1 MTRKKKGFLTFIF
14 SLMPGAGEMYM
25 GFMKRGVSV
34 MCAFLGWIGIC
45 GVLQFGAGFYLA
57 PVIWFYSFFSVH
69 NLASL
74 PDEEFYQIEDDYVLL
89 HMDQIFRTDEWERGK
104 VKFIAAACILLGGYT
119 ILTTIWHALWSMLP
133 DWLYD
138 NLYFIRN
145 GIPRIMISLLL
156 MAFGVYLIRGKK
168 VQLEKET
175 EAVYVMPRYATP
187 EEAEAKPEEHAP
199 VIIFG
204 ETATEEEVEKEVE
217 KKTDEEK
224 TDDTEE
230 CAQ

>member
-74 PDEEFYQIEDDYVLL
+74 PDEEFYQIEVLHSIKTQAHHL
-89 HMDQIFRTDEWERGK
+89 HIVENM
-104 VKFIAAACILLGGYT
+104 ILLAAQLFAVLFLIY
-119 ILTTIWHALWSMLP
+119 ILLQHLFEQFLYLP
-133 DWLYD
+133 
-138 NLYFIRN
+138 
-145 GIPRIMISLLL
+145 
-156 MAFGVYLIRGKK
+156 
-168 VQLEKET
+168 
-175 EAVYVMPRYATP
+175 
-187 EEAEAKPEEHAP
+187 
-199 VIIFG
+199 
-204 ETATEEEVEKEVE
+204 
-217 KKTDEEK
+217 
-224 TDDTEE
+224 
-230 CAQ
+230 